1 MEKKRSLIWL
11 GFLAGA
17 TTLAIIPE
25 LFWDDEQLVQP
36 APSYSPEQPDVAAV
50 QAILRAEQGSQPA
63 AHLPAEQQAIPRA
76 DLFPAHSWYVAP
88 PVPDIPPPAA
98 PRVMAPVLPAAPPV
112 PFQFVGTLRDN
123 EQLHIVLQRNQTIHV
138 VSVGDVID
146 ETYRVEGLRGREVI
160 LVYLP
165 LDLNQ
170 SVLVGSTAGSAL

>member
-1 MEKKRSLIWL
+1 MK
-11 GFLAGA
+11 
-17 TTLAIIPE
+17 
-25 LFWDDEQLVQP
+25 
-36 APSYSPEQPDVAAV
+36 
-50 QAILRAEQGSQPA
+50 
-63 AHLPAEQQAIPRA
+63 
-76 DLFPAHSWYVAP
+76 
-88 PVPDIPPPAA
+88 
-98 PRVMAPVLPAAPPV
+98 APVLPAAPPV